1 MLHRFYCNRWQN
13 GCLEAGPFCNC
24 SQSIL
29 NIDRCDITK
38 AHSSPVPNTHLS
50 HFHSCVG
57 YAVMGAA
64 YFGGAPT
71 LPQLGVE
78 GRKHGIERTARV
90 VVSPTERHFHP
101 DARFQVSTDYSH
113 LIQQHSIFGLP
124 FQRPMT
130 IHTCFFLL
138 LCCLCSLLLSPLS
151 YRNITLAKNALLW
164 VVNSLVYGY
173 IIFLSLKSAL
183 LHIGKATLFPDNK
196 KPKNSEQEFVI
207 SIA

>member
-130 IHTCFFLL
+130 IHTCFFFSSSAVCIPFFSPRCLTEISPSPKTH
-138 LCCLCSLLLSPLS
+138 CCDWWIHWSM
-151 YRNITLAKNALLW
+151 
-164 VVNSLVYGY
+164 
-173 IIFLSLKSAL
+173 
-183 LHIGKATLFPDNK
+183 
-196 KPKNSEQEFVI
+196 VI
-207 SIA
+207 SYSSVWKAHYCTSGKLHCSRTTRNQKIVNKNLWFP